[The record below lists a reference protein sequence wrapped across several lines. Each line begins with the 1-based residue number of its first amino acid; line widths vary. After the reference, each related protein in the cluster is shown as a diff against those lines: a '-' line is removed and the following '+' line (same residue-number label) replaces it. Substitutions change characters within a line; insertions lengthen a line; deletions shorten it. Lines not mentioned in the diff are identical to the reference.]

1 MTQPDEQ
8 LEVTITIGEDKV
20 REMLTA
26 VTKAKVAGDHSAIVE
41 FGAINFMVY
50 AMASK
55 KLKDAEE
62 KGLR

>member
-1 MTQPDEQ
+1 MDEQ
-8 LEVTITIGEDKV
+8 LEITITIGEDKV
-20 REMLTA
+20 RKMLTEI
-26 VTKAKVAGDHSAIVE
+26 TKARSRGDHSAIVE

-50 AMASK
+50 AMESK